1 MAEQIMDVCQW
12 NCRPQQ
18 KCLGQNQST
27 KLWSK
32 HQATQPL
39 NKVHGG
45 VLGLVSPH
53 MWAAKGRQA
62 NALSTIPSS
71 QVFPI
76 LGAANH
82 YFIIQPGNILVLLPP
97 AIYTCWETQTND
109 RACFRISLGLQETC
123 VTLEM
128 PQYIFTSAWY
138 WWCPEMRMFVGTVPT
153 HVICHAQ
160 ISRNDLWM
168 LETTRKSWE
177 KMPYF
182 TLLTKYTH
190 LVGMACCWHLSYL
203 TMFWFF
209 YVLYTKCFFSLQS
222 V

>member
-1 MAEQIMDVCQW
+1 MELQTTAEMPLAKPIHESLVKAPS
-12 NCRPQQ
+12 NPASE
-18 KCLGQNQST
+18 QST
-27 KLWSK
+27 W
-32 HQATQPL
+32 
-39 NKVHGG
+39 GG

-138 WWCPEMRMFVGTVPT
+138 
-153 HVICHAQ
+153 
-160 ISRNDLWM
+160 
-168 LETTRKSWE
+168 
-177 KMPYF
+177 
-182 TLLTKYTH
+182 
-190 LVGMACCWHLSYL
+190 
-203 TMFWFF
+203 
-209 YVLYTKCFFSLQS
+209 
-222 V
+222 